1 MQGDKYKRNF
11 WRCLSLDKFK
21 KIGTAA
27 LAALILFAGGTA
39 GSYIATRYTIEET
52 GVVAQTNPTGEASAS
67 LSGDSDV
74 KNPLVAIVKRSAPAV
89 VNIDVESM
97 VTQQP
102 IANPF
107 QGNPFFDEFFGE
119 DFFGSQQPRKVP
131 RRGKGSGFIVSR
143 DGYILTNNHVVEDA
157 EKIRVTML
165 DGRTFD
171 AKKIGQD
178 PTFDLAVIQIE
189 AKDLPFLPLGDSDA
203 TEVGEQVVAI
213 GNPYGFES
221 TVTAGIVSAK
231 NRTLQA
237 PGVNFQGFLQT
248 DAAINPGN
256 SGGPLIDM
264 NGSVIGMNTAIIPYA
279 QGIGFAIPVNMAKQ
293 VMDDLIKHGEVRRG
307 WLGATV
313 QPLTVPLVEAYK
325 IPVKEGSIIADIQP
339 DSPAD
344 KFGLKRGDVIV
355 KIGDREVKSSE
366 DVVYAVRNKL
376 AGDKVDFEIYRDG
389 KKINVEVTL
398 GDVSGMRTFDKSRRR
413 QERGDGQQAPAESKR
428 LGVTVVQNTPEFSEA
443 HNLSE
448 TGGVVIVSIERGSRG
463 QRAGLRAGDVVL
475 EINRQKIYTLADWD
489 KVMNEKTKAFG
500 FLVSRGGQTLFIS
513 SSDGE

>member
-1 MQGDKYKRNF
+1 ME
-11 WRCLSLDKFK
+11 KFK
-21 KIGTAA
+21 KIITAA
-27 LAALILFAGGTA
+27 LAALILFAGGTV
-39 GSYIATRYTIEET
+39 GSYIATRYTLAES
-52 GVVAQTNPTGEASAS
+52 GVVTETNPAGEAVAS
-67 LSGDSDV
+67 MPTGDDV
-74 KNPLVAIVKRSAPAV
+74 RNPLVSIVKRSSPAV

-97 VTQQP
+97 VTQRP
-102 IANPF
+102 IVNPF
-107 QGNPFFDEFFGE
+107 QGHPFFDEFFGD
-119 DFFGSQQPRKVP
+119 DFFGPQQPRKVP
-131 RRGKGSGFIVSR
+131 RRGKGSGFIVSK

-203 TEVGEQVVAI
+203 TEVGEMVVAI
-213 GNPYGFES
+213 GNPYGFGS

-237 PGVNFQGFLQT
+237 TGVNFQGFLQT

-279 QGIGFAIPVNMAKQ
+279 QGIGFAIPINMAKQ

-313 QPLTVPLVEAYK
+313 QPLSAPLVEAYK
-325 IPVKEGSIIADIQP
+325 IPVKEGSIVADIQP

-355 KIGDREVKSSE
+355 KIGDKDIKSSE
-366 DVVYAVRNKL
+366 DVVYAVRSKL
-376 AGDKVDFEIYRDG
+376 SGDTVKFEIYRDG
-389 KKINVEVTL
+389 KKMELDITL
-398 GDVSGMRTFDKSRRR
+398 GDVSGVKSFDKKSAA
-413 QERGDGQQAPAESKR
+413 QGRGEQQAPKESSR
-428 LGVTVVQNTPEFSEA
+428 MGITVVANSEEFSEA
-443 HNLSE
+443 HGLTES
-448 TGGVVIVSIERGSRG
+448 GGVVVVSVERGSRG
-463 QRAGLRAGDVVL
+463 QRTGLRAGDVIL
-475 EINRQKIYTLADWD
+475 EINRHKINGIEDWE
-489 KVMNEKTKAFG
+489 KIMNEKTKAFG
-500 FLVSRGGQTLFIS
+500 FLISRGGQTLFIS
-513 SSDGE
+513 VGEE